1 MVRAQRGERDRYQPI
16 SSSLCASS
24 DPLQVATALLAV
36 YPFSTLYIADLDA
49 IRHGGNHLQTVA
61 SLRAAFPGLELWVD
75 AGFNRA
81 DDCRPWQTLEVSCVI
96 GSESQPDADSA
107 LRLIEYLGRE
117 RAILSLDSLNGE
129 FRGPPALLQNPS
141 HWPDRIIAMTLS
153 RVGSH
158 SGPDLELLRSLTGQY
173 NGRKIYAAGGVRHGQ
188 DLQTLTAMGVAGALL
203 ASALHDGHIKAG
215 DLVPSS

>member
-24 DPLQVATALLAV
+24 DPLQVAAALLEV

-49 IRHGGNHLQTVA
+49 IRHVGHHLQTVA
-61 SLRAAFPGLELWVD
+61 ALRAAFPRLELWVD
-75 AGFNRA
+75 AGFSRA
-81 DDCRPWQTLEVSCVI
+81 DDCKPWQTLEVSCVV

-107 LRLIEYLGRE
+107 LRLIEHLGRE

-129 FRGPPALLQNPS
+129 FRGPPALLQNPG
-141 HWPDRIIAMTLS
+141 HWPERIIAMTLS

-158 SGPDLELLRSLTGQY
+158 SGPDLELLRNLIDRNS
-173 NGRKIYAAGGVRHGQ
+173 NSKIYAAGGVRHGQ
-188 DLQTLTAMGVAGALL
+188 DLQTLAGMGVAGALI

-215 DLVPSS
+215 DLG